1 MLITENQR
9 GFNRRNFPRS
19 RFGNI
24 DQQVINWRKR
34 AIGFGSAHIST
45 TTMKA
50 TDFLYKEMKKTGLL
64 FKMKSVV
71 GFCPCNLIAA
81 TTPIYYTHG
90 NAPWTN
96 TSFTDS
102 DLNIHGLKGDGT
114 TKHLNTGLNPTTMY
128 TSDNSAGIT
137 LYATES
143 TDGEH
148 RDFGCD
154 TAGSYNPAM
163 MAYVTYLGTA
173 YWDAYNF
180 NTGRV
185 SAANSVYTGYIS
197 FNRASASSQTIHR
210 FNSRLSHSL
219 LASGTGAPGTR
230 PNLVLYCFA
239 GNESG
244 TTTLRSA
251 KRFSFAA
258 VHEGLTEDESRTFS
272 WIIQNYRVKLGG
284 GFI

>member
-1 MLITENQR
+1 MPILENQR
-9 GFNRRNFPRS
+9 SFSRKNFPRS

-24 DQQVINWRKR
+24 SQAVIEWRKR
-34 AIGFGSAHIST
+34 ALNAGSTHISM

-50 TDFLYKEMKKTGLL
+50 TDFLYKEMRKSGLL

-81 TTPIYYTHG
+81 TTPLYYTHG
-90 NAPWTN
+90 NSPWTN
-96 TSFTDS
+96 VSFTDA
-102 DLNIHGLKGDGT
+102 DLNVNGLKGDGSS
-114 TKHLNTGLNPTTMY
+114 KYLNTGLNPATMY

-137 LYATES
+137 FYVSEGNDLEQ
-143 TDGEH
+143 
-148 RDFGCD
+148 RDIGCD

-163 MAYVTYLGTA
+163 MAYAGYLGTS
-173 YWDAYNF
+173 YWDCYNF

-185 SAANSVYTGYIS
+185 SAANSLYSGYMS
-197 FNRASASSQTIHR
+197 FNRPAANLQTTHR

-219 LASGTGAPGTR
+219 LTSGTGAPGAR
-230 PNLVLYCFA
+230 PNLVLFCFA

-244 TTTLRSA
+244 TPTSRSS
-251 KRFSFAA
+251 KRFSFVA
-258 VHEGLTEDESRTFS
+258 VHEGLTADESLTFS
-272 WIIQNYRVKLGG
+272 WIVQNYRVKLGG